1 MPTAT
6 PAATPPPSRNPQE
19 PSKFMRFVKQN
30 YIGYLFLLPFL
41 VLFAVFVVAP
51 VFVAIFISFTNY
63 NMLQPASFV
72 GINNYRLLFLDDEVF
87 LIALQNTL
95 MFALVVGPVG
105 YIMSFMAAWVINQLK
120 FRNVF
125 ALAFYAPSITSAT
138 AISIMWLYVFS
149 GDRFGFLNNWLIR
162 LNLITTPIQWTTNP
176 DHIMQVV
183 IFVAIWMS
191 MGTGFLVFL
200 AGLQNI
206 NKEYYE
212 AGSLDGIRTG
222 FQELYYLTLPMMK
235 PQLLFGAITSIV
247 SSFAVFDI
255 AVSIAGMPSPNYAAH
270 TIVAHLFDYAFIR
283 FQMGYA
289 SSIAVVLF
297 LITFILGRVVFRL
310 LKSDDE

>member
-1 MPTAT
+1 MQ
-6 PAATPPPSRNPQE
+6 AANPVAAPPPPRKQRD
-19 PSKFMRFVKQN
+19 SKFVLFVKKN
-30 YIGYLFLLPFL
+30 YVGYLFLLPFL
-41 VLFAVFVVAP
+41 VLFSVFVVAP

-138 AISIMWLYVFS
+138 AISIMWLFVFS

-162 LNLITTPIQWTTNP
+162 LGLITVPIQWTTNP

-310 LKSDDE
+310 LKSDE

>member
-1 MPTAT
+1 MSEKMMLFIKKNGT
-6 PAATPPPSRNPQE
+6 
-19 PSKFMRFVKQN
+19 
-30 YIGYLFLLPFL
+30 GYLFLTPFL
-41 VLFAVFVVAP
+41 ILFSVFVVAP
-51 VFVAIFISFTNY
+51 VFVAIFISFTDY
-63 NMLQPASFV
+63 NMLQPASFI
-72 GINNYRLLFLDDEVF
+72 GITNYRLLFLDDDVF

-95 MFALVVGPVG
+95 MFALVVGPIG
-105 YIMSFMAAWVINQLK
+105 YIMSFFAAWIINSLR
-120 FRNVF
+120 FRNIF

-149 GDRFGFLNNWLIR
+149 GDRFGFLNDLLIR
-162 LNLITTPIQWTTNP
+162 INLISTPVQWTTNP

-247 SSFAVFDI
+247 ASFSVFDI

-289 SSIAVVLF
+289 SAIAVVLF
-297 LITFILGRVVFRL
+297 LITFILGRIVFRL

>member
-1 MPTAT
+1 MSEKVMLFIKKNGT
-6 PAATPPPSRNPQE
+6 
-19 PSKFMRFVKQN
+19 
-30 YIGYLFLLPFL
+30 GYLFLTPFL
-41 VLFAVFVVAP
+41 ILFSVFVVAP
-51 VFVAIFISFTNY
+51 VFVAIFISFTDY
-63 NMLQPASFV
+63 NMLQPASFI
-72 GINNYRLLFLDDEVF
+72 GITNYRLLFLDDDVF

-95 MFALVVGPVG
+95 MFALVVGPIG
-105 YIMSFMAAWVINQLK
+105 YIMSFFAAWIINSLR
-120 FRNVF
+120 FRNIF

-149 GDRFGFLNNWLIR
+149 GDRFGFLNDLLIR
-162 LNLITTPIQWTTNP
+162 INLISTPVQWTTNP

-247 SSFAVFDI
+247 ASFSVFDI

-289 SSIAVVLF
+289 SAIAVVLF
-297 LITFILGRVVFRL
+297 LITFILGRIVFRL